1 MELTTVEGFRLSA
14 QQEQAWLTG
23 SLSAA
28 PFCTTLAVL
37 FEGQVSPA
45 EVESA
50 FSQVASQHEILRT
63 IYRKQPGMKLP
74 FQVIVEALRPGS
86 QVCDLSRD
94 DEMAQNVRLEALFRQ
109 EQMRTFDLSEG
120 PVLHWVLA
128 VLSPGSFVLI
138 VSMPAVSADIL
149 SLRNLVCEVARTC
162 RPAAFEDRPEAMQ
175 YVDFVQW
182 QQELLVAKEMSAGRE
197 YWRKFPFEREPDA
210 VWCPKGTSEIPP
222 SGEFNPIACVAIE
235 LSSDLVSRMDE
246 ACIRCA
252 VPTSEFLLACWSA
265 ELSRY
270 TGNWAP
276 TIGVGF
282 EGRRYDEL
290 KTALGRFS
298 AFLPLS
304 LTADKRSTFKSYARA
319 VRKAVAEAS
328 KWQES
333 FALELVP
340 GVDIDSARIV
350 LPYLYQYEDLD
361 GWEGGVGVRYRVLA
375 TYASGER
382 YKLKLVGKSSV
393 SGLRLE
399 FHYDGLEFAAE
410 GIGRLARN
418 FEQLLNAA
426 ILEPERSVGELRLL
440 GEAEREQL
448 VLEWNRTEAV
458 YPEECM
464 QELIE
469 RQACCTPERAAVRC
483 GEQGLSYRELNQRSN
498 RLAHFLRRQG
508 VGRGTLV
515 GLCVE
520 RSVEMV
526 VAVLGILKS
535 GGAYVPLSAE
545 HPKPRLSKQLAGVGV
560 LISERMWS
568 QQLPPFAG
576 LTLWLDEEPAWSN
589 EAETNPEAVTT
600 AEDLAYVMY
609 TSGSTGE
616 PKGVEIRHRSLVNYA
631 WFMSRLLQLEQ
642 EPEGLQ
648 FAMVS
653 TLAADLGNTCFYPAL
668 ISGGCLH
675 VLPYAVATDGQRMA
689 SYQQQYGVDVLK
701 IVPSHLSALLS
712 SGEGRGIL
720 PKRYLITGGEALPRT
735 LVEAVAA
742 SGASCRMINHYGPT
756 ETTVGSLV
764 LPLGEYDWKRRS
776 KGAIPLG
783 RPIANT
789 QVYVLDEKGN
799 PCPIGVC
806 GELHIGGAGV
816 ARGYLNRPEL
826 TREKFIADGFSTRL
840 GALLYKT
847 GDLVRYLPDGQVE
860 FLGRMDDQVKVRG
873 YRIEPGEIESVLLR
887 QSEVKQAVVLARE
900 DERQQK
906 RLIAYVVVRNQAAVN
921 EAELQQRIREQL
933 PDYMVP
939 QAVVLLDK
947 LPLTS
952 NGKVDRQALPK
963 PEDVAG
969 QKQRSY
975 QPPTTLT
982 QQMVAQIWSEVL
994 KVSPIGITD
1003 DFFQLGGHSLL
1014 ATQVISRIR
1023 EQFGMGI
1030 ALRALFE
1037 MPTLGSFAKVVEE
1050 AKGTDKPADAP
1061 IQRASREA
1069 YRTTK
1074 AVVQQ

>member
-1 MELTTVEGFRLSA
+1 
-14 QQEQAWLTG
+14 
-23 SLSAA
+23 
-28 PFCTTLAVL
+28 
-37 FEGQVSPA
+37 
-45 EVESA
+45 
-50 FSQVASQHEILRT
+50 
-63 IYRKQPGMKLP
+63 
-74 FQVIVEALRPGS
+74 
-86 QVCDLSRD
+86 
-94 DEMAQNVRLEALFRQ
+94 
-109 EQMRTFDLSEG
+109 
-120 PVLHWVLA
+120 
-128 VLSPGSFVLI
+128 
-138 VSMPAVSADIL
+138 
-149 SLRNLVCEVARTC
+149 
-162 RPAAFEDRPEAMQ
+162 
-175 YVDFVQW
+175 
-182 QQELLVAKEMSAGRE
+182 
-197 YWRKFPFEREPDA
+197 
-210 VWCPKGTSEIPP
+210 
-222 SGEFNPIACVAIE
+222 
-235 LSSDLVSRMDE
+235 
-246 ACIRCA
+246 
-252 VPTSEFLLACWSA
+252 
-265 ELSRY
+265 
-270 TGNWAP
+270 
-276 TIGVGF
+276 
-282 EGRRYDEL
+282 
-290 KTALGRFS
+290 
-298 AFLPLS
+298 
-304 LTADKRSTFKSYARA
+304 
-319 VRKAVAEAS
+319 
-328 KWQES
+328 
-333 FALELVP
+333 
-340 GVDIDSARIV
+340 
-350 LPYLYQYEDLD
+350 
-361 GWEGGVGVRYRVLA
+361 
-375 TYASGER
+375 
-382 YKLKLVGKSSV
+382 VGKRSV

-399 FHYDGLEFAAE
+399 FHYDGLEFSAE
-410 GIGRLARN
+410 GVGRLARN

-426 ILEPERSVGELRLL
+426 IEEPERSVGELRLL
-440 GEAEREQL
+440 GEAEREQM
-448 VLEWNRTEAV
+448 VVEWNRTEAA

-469 RQACCTPERAAVRC
+469 RQAWSTPERAAVRC
-483 GEQGLSYRELNQRSN
+483 GEEGVSYRELNERAN

-535 GGAYVPLSAE
+535 GGAYVPISAE

-560 LISERMWS
+560 LISERKWS
-568 QQLPPFAG
+568 EQLPPFEG
-576 LTLWLDEEPAWSN
+576 LTLWLDEEPVAWAG

-600 AEDLAYVMY
+600 GEDLAYVMY

-631 WFMSRLLQLEQ
+631 CYISRLLKLEQ
-642 EPEGLQ
+642 EPEGLR

-689 SYQQQYGVDVLK
+689 SYQQQHGLDVLK

-712 SGEGRGIL
+712 SGEGSRIL

-735 LVEAVAA
+735 LVEAVEA

-764 LPLGEYDWKRRS
+764 LPLSEYDWKRRS
-776 KGAIPLG
+776 KGTIPLG

-789 QVYVLDEKGN
+789 QVYVLDEWGN

-826 TREKFIADGFSTRL
+826 TREKFIADGFSPRL

-873 YRIEPGEIESVLLR
+873 YRIEPGEIESVLLQ

-900 DERQQK
+900 DERQEK
-906 RLIAYVVVRNQAAVN
+906 RLIAYVVVRNPAAVS

-969 QKQRSY
+969 QRKRSY

-982 QQMVAQIWSEVL
+982 EQMVAQIWSDVL
-994 KVSPIGITD
+994 KVSPIGIND

-1023 EQFGMGI
+1023 DQFGMGI
-1030 ALRALFE
+1030 ALRSLFE
-1037 MPTLGSFAKVVEE
+1037 MPTLGSFATVVEG
-1050 AKGTDKPADAP
+1050 ARGTSKPADAP
-1061 IQRASREA
+1061 IRRVTRDA

-1074 AVVQQ
+1074 AVVPL